1 MLTTNQV
8 TGRWLIAATALAL
21 VLFPALNLVQGAVPG
36 GSVNLSPMNDHIGYM
51 LRVTARLAFGLLLL
65 AYLARP
71 IWQLSGQGKTL
82 LNLRP
87 YIGLAAALS
96 HTVHFGYVWAY
107 LTVTEEPT
115 SWVTLVF
122 GGAAFALLWA
132 MALTSNSAGRRK
144 LGVWWRRLHLTGM
157 HYLWLI
163 FMQTFVAQALFA
175 SSQWARAMSI
185 LGLIALAVRASAW
198 LAQRLRRTA

>member
-82 LNLRP
+82 LNLRL

-175 SSQWARAMSI
+175 ASQWARAMSI

>member
-36 GSVNLSPMNDHIGYM
+36 GAVNLSPMNDHIGYM

-122 GGAAFALLWA
+122 GGAAFALLW
-132 MALTSNSAGRRK
+132 S
-144 LGVWWRRLHLTGM
+144 
-157 HYLWLI
+157 
-163 FMQTFVAQALFA
+163 
-175 SSQWARAMSI
+175 
-185 LGLIALAVRASAW
+185 
-198 LAQRLRRTA
+198 